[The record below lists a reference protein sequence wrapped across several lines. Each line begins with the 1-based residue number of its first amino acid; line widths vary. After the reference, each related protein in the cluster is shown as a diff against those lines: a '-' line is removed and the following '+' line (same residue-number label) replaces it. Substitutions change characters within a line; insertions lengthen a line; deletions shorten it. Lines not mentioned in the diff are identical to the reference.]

1 MNYYHLEGYWYPF
14 YDKEKETHV
23 FYEDIHLDQI
33 VRHYEFD
40 RELKSIVF
48 SGLSRIEVA
57 FRTQFAYWIA
67 MEYGAFPFKKE
78 NFNFRSEL
86 EWANSYQRLMGDV
99 DQSKEEFVAHF
110 KETYKEE
117 LPPVWMMVELMSLGE
132 LSVWYDKHLKES
144 LKKKIAKHFGVPAKI
159 FTSWIRTIA
168 LVRNTCA
175 HQARL
180 WNRIFTISLM
190 APQKLEDQKYTELFA
205 AADENASHKRLYN
218 ILLSIAYLLAK
229 IDETEQSCNILKETA
244 KLIKRYS
251 INSKR
256 IGIPESVNL
265 DAIEITLH

>member
-1 MNYYHLEGYWYPF
+1 
-14 YDKEKETHV
+14 
-23 FYEDIHLDQI
+23 
-33 VRHYEFD
+33 
-40 RELKSIVF
+40 
-48 SGLSRIEVA
+48 
-57 FRTQFAYWIA
+57 
-67 MEYGAFPFKKE
+67 
-78 NFNFRSEL
+78 
-86 EWANSYQRLMGDV
+86 MGDV

-144 LKKKIAKHFGVPAKI
+144 LKKKIAKHFGVSAKI

-218 ILLSIAYLLAK
+218 ILLIIAYLLAK
-229 IDETEQSCNILKETA
+229 GIQQKDSLSDIECILS
-244 KLIKRYS
+244 L
-251 INSKR
+251 
-256 IGIPESVNL
+256 SVLL
-265 DAIEITLH
+265 DSTVLKQTCDSLLNCTDR